1 MSSMEFEKICSEL
14 IDYAKELG
22 LSKEEINE
30 FIEENEWLFQ
40 MIQKTI
46 KEGAS

>member
-1 MSSMEFEKICSEL
+1 MSSMEFEEICSEL

-22 LSKEEINE
+22 LSIEEIDE
-30 FIEENEWLFQ
+30 FIQDNEWLFH
-40 MIQKTI
+40 MIRKTI